1 MCLLSTV
8 VDKLDLVGTSIICL
22 LFSENRYQGL
32 ELLVCTFVIATSTLH
47 RIQLS
52 EWIIFL
58 EASQN

>member
-32 ELLVCTFVIATSTLH
+32 ELLVCTFVIATSNRH
-47 RIQLS
+47 RIQLF

-58 EASQN
+58 EAS